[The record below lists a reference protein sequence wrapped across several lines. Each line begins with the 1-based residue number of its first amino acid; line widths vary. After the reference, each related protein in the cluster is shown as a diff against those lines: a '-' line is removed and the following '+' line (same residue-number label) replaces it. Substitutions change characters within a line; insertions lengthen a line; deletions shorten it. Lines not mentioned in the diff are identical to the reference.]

1 MRQTFLIVVLSSL
14 LALASAVSFDLRA
27 VTANN
32 AETGKRCL
40 SIFAPKN
47 VQMLAAV
54 KVEPGHNQRVNVE
67 IKDDSE
73 PPNEYLNKR
82 DISSDLRFVFD
93 THATGIVA
101 ICFTNIL
108 ENGKSYKT
116 IYRIDSVSLGFHE
129 DPLYRRSV
137 ELEFSVGAEAK
148 DYDKIAKDEKLGPL
162 ELELR
167 KLETVVNEIVE
178 DMGYLQRREAKLR
191 DTNEST
197 NARVKG
203 FSILSLFTLVGLG
216 TWQILYLR
224 QYFRR
229 KRLID

>member
-1 MRQTFLIVVLSSL
+1 MRQTFLFAVLSSL
-14 LALASAVSFDLRA
+14 LALACAVSFDLRA
-27 VTANN
+27 VTAEN
-32 AETGKRCL
+32 AENGKRCL

-54 KVEPGHNQRVNVE
+54 KVGNGYNQRVNVE

-73 PPNEYLNKR
+73 PANEYLNKR
-82 DISSDLRFVFD
+82 DISSEPLRFVFE
-93 THATGIVA
+93 TKATGVVS
-101 ICFTNIL
+101 ICFANVL
-108 ENGKSYKT
+108 
-116 IYRIDSVSLGFHE
+116 DSGFHE
-129 DPLYRRSV
+129 DAQYVRPV
-137 ELEFSVGAEAK
+137 DLEFNVGAEAK

-167 KLETVVNEIVE
+167 KLETVVKEIVDE
-178 DMGYLQRREAKLR
+178 MGYLQRREAKLR

-203 FSILSLFTLVGLG
+203 FSILSLLTLVSLG